1 MPVPALA
8 STRDRN
14 SISFEI
20 NSEFTSVIKEKLNV
34 FQKDLEGTIYD
45 FVIQPKLNIDFRNE
59 IEKLPYVFKDP
70 QTLDKK
76 IDLKKLQFGSK
87 IDEDSR
93 TRREEFFSVKQV
105 ISPEIIRLSNDLTI
119 KLIGVK
125 ENPIVNGK
133 ATSFL
138 IEKTKGKRVF
148 LKYDDIK
155 YDKENNLLCYLY
167 LENRTFIN
175 AHLIKNGLVQVDLDS
190 EFKYKN
196 KFLNLVRE
204 TNG

>member
-1 MPVPALA
+1 M
-8 STRDRN
+8 
-14 SISFEI
+14 
-20 NSEFTSVIKEKLNV
+20 
-34 FQKDLEGTIYD
+34 
-45 FVIQPKLNIDFRNE
+45 
-59 IEKLPYVFKDP
+59 
-70 QTLDKK
+70 
-76 IDLKKLQFGSK
+76 
-87 IDEDSR
+87 
-93 TRREEFFSVKQV
+93 
-105 ISPEIIRLSNDLTI
+105 TI

-155 YDKENNLLCYLY
+155 YDKENNLFCYLY